1 MLTTRPQRH
10 VRVVSNIQ
18 KRESG
23 FGVGGEMKREET
35 VVVGDGVEEK
45 EWMEEKKQRQR
56 RRRWRAVTRWKKRTT
71 KSAHGQPVRPSV
83 IGRSRSGSSAWE

>member
-1 MLTTRPQRH
+1 
-10 VRVVSNIQ
+10 
-18 KRESG
+18 
-23 FGVGGEMKREET
+23 MKREET

-71 KSAHGQPVRPSV
+71 KSAHGQPV
-83 IGRSRSGSSAWE
+83 